1 MRAAIYAR
9 VSTEDQAKHGYSLP
23 DQIASC
29 KTYLQGLGYQDIVE
43 YIDDGYSGEYIDRP
57 AISNLRDDADEGRIN
72 IVAVYD
78 PDRLARKLFIQLLIS
93 EELER
98 NNVKLHFVT
107 GQYDS
112 SPEGRLF
119 FSMRGAVAEFEKEKI
134 RERSMR
140 GKRKKAQDKKLSNS
154 NLFGYDYIKETKSY
168 KINPDQ
174 AEIIK
179 DIYHR
184 VVEHQESVSTIQRYL
199 KDKAIPSP
207 TGKSMWPTSTIYRI
221 LKNHTYT
228 GVFSSMKVR
237 QKKTGLKSKVITQR
251 PENEWINIP
260 VPEIISKEI
269 FDRTQLQLERN
280 RVKTRRPMLYP
291 YLLSGILHCGVCGR
305 RMVAHH
311 SAFRDGSFKPYYACQ
326 AHRNPNLRNAGIKCE
341 SRSLPANA
349 IDQDIWNMLLE
360 SFLDPEKAKKYM
372 PKQET
377 VDHSSE
383 LDKLTK
389 LETELIKRR
398 ETIARWFR
406 QQILPEAEAEAELTA
421 INSQLNT
428 IKNRKDSLTP
438 VMNSQNKPSF
448 AIIAKNLRRLVEQG
462 ELTKEQKRKIIT
474 TAISKI
480 TATRIDNHSGKG
492 SRSKPP
498 IFKIEWETK

>member
-29 KTYLQGLGYQDIVE
+29 KTYLQGLGYHDIIE
-43 YIDDGYSGEYIDRP
+43 YVDDGYSGEYIDRP

-174 AEIIK
+174 AAIIK
-179 DIYHR
+179 DIYNR
-184 VVEHQESVSTIQRYL
+184 VVEHQDSVVSIQTYL

-207 TGKSMWPTSTIYRI
+207 TGKAIWPTSTIYRI

-228 GVFSSMKVR
+228 GVFASMKIR
-237 QKKTGLKSKVITQR
+237 QQKTGIKSKLITHR

-260 VPEIISKEI
+260 VPEIIPEEL
-269 FDRTQLQLERN
+269 FNRTQAQLDRN
-280 RVKTRRPMLYP
+280 KIKTKRPMMYP
-291 YLLSGILHCGVCGR
+291 YLLSGILYCGVCGR

-311 SAFRDGSFKPYYACQ
+311 CAFRDGSYKPYYQCLTQ
-326 AHRNPNLRNAGIKCE
+326 RNPNLKAAGFKCE

-349 IDQDIWNMLLE
+349 IDQDIWTMLME

-372 PKQET
+372 PKQEI

-383 LDKLTK
+383 LEKITK

-406 QQILPEAEAEAELTA
+406 QQILPEAEAEKELTA

-428 IKNRKDSLTP
+428 IKSRKDSLAP
-438 VMNSQNKPSF
+438 VIISQNKPSF
-448 AIIAKNLRRLVEQG
+448 ASLAKNMRLLVDQG

-474 TAISKI
+474 ATISKI
-480 TATRIDNHSGKG
+480 TVTRIDNHSGKG

-498 IFKIEWETK
+498 IFKIVWETV